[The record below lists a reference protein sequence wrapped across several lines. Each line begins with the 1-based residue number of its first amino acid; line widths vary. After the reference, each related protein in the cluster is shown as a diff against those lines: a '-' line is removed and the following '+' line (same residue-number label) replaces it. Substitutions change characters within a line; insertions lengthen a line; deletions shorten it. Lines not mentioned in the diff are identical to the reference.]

1 MKKYIAVATLLAA
14 GSAFAN
20 AEEIQSWNLTLT
32 NGAESLTSGNYDLW
46 FNANNATLDS
56 YLFDFTVINAGS
68 GGYNKTFWVTSRGG
82 WATSEERSGFTFLVW
97 QNQYAGIG
105 NGVSHNGQNG
115 ENQLEVS
122 AGNSFR
128 FAYDAVSKVA
138 YLYNVTTEALATL
151 DASSVVN
158 ESNAS
163 LYQFTSGV
171 KDVQQTIG
179 ASSAWTNGGSD
190 QSSYG
195 NIYDLSSIAGNSVQ
209 FETFVKTLTI
219 PEPSTFGLLA
229 GLGALALVA
238 SRRRRK

>member
-20 AEEIQSWNLTLT
+20 AEEIQSWDLTLT
-32 NGAESLTSGNYDLW
+32 NGGESLTSGNCDLW

-56 YLFDFTVINAGS
+56 YLFDFTVIQSQSDGFN
-68 GGYNKTFWVTSRGG
+68 NTFWVTSRGE
-82 WATSEERSGFTFLVW
+82 WATDAERSGFTFLAW
-97 QNQYAGIG
+97 QKVNAGIG
-105 NGVSHNGQNG
+105 NGKTHLSGQNG
-115 ENQLEVS
+115 NRLTVS
-122 AGNSFR
+122 AGDSFR

-163 LYQFTSGV
+163 LYRFTSGV
-171 KDVQQTIG
+171 KNVAQTIG
-179 ASSAWTNGGSD
+179 ASSAWTNSAKD

>member
-1 MKKYIAVATLLAA
+1 MKKYITIAALLAA

-32 NGAESLTSGNYDLW
+32 NGGESLTSGNCDLW
-46 FNANNATLDS
+46 FNADNATLDS

-68 GGYNKTFWVTSRGG
+68 GGYNKTFWVTSRGVM
-82 WATSEERSGFTFLVW
+82 ASTEERSGFTFLVW
-97 QNQYAGIG
+97 QNMYAGIG
-105 NGVSHNGQNG
+105 NGASHNGQNG
-115 ENQLEVS
+115 ANQLTVS
-122 AGNSFR
+122 AGDSFR
-128 FAYDAVSKVA
+128 FAYNAVSKVA
-138 YLYNVTTEALATL
+138 YLYNVTTDVLATF

-179 ASSAWTNGGSD
+179 ASSAWTNGGTD
-190 QSSYG
+190 KSSYG

-209 FETFVKTLTI
+209 FETFVETLTI

-229 GLGALALVA
+229 GLGALALVGA
-238 SRRRRK
+238 RRRRR